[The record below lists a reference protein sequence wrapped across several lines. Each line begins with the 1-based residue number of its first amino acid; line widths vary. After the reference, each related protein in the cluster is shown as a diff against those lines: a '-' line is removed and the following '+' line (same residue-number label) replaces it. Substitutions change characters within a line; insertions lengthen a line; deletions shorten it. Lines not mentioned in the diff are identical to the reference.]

1 MAELDRV
8 IAEAV
13 SKQDAPF
20 LVAMVGRRD
29 GVAWSG
35 AAGERSAGQAADIDT
50 VFRIFSMSKA
60 VGSMAAMILVDRGL
74 LSADATVESILP
86 EFVEIKLLEGFG
98 QDGPR
103 LRSPRTKAT
112 VRHLAT
118 HTSGLVYEFWNADMP
133 RGMEATKAPTILSGL
148 VNSLHYPL
156 QFEPGTR
163 WDYGVGIDWLGRVV
177 EKIDGRRIDRFCR
190 EEIFAPL
197 DMPDTHFEVEPH
209 LAARLASVSMRGED
223 GRFAD
228 FELAPPANPEFYGM
242 GHALYST
249 APDFMRFLRMVL
261 NRGALDGRRILSEA
275 GITAML
281 CNQIGDVPVGRL
293 KSGVPAL
300 SADVNSSRRPTRTC
314 KSIDLSRARKST
326 YRRHILSTL
335 GAAIAGA
342 ALAAC
347 GGASAETTRPTTF
360 VLVHGSWHAAWCFG
374 ALRPWLEAAGHPV
387 IARDLPGRGLN
398 ARFPLAY
405 SVQPRPPAFATEVSP
420 VAAVVLKDCVDAVS
434 ASVENAIAQGSG
446 PMVLRGHSS
455 GGIIIQAVA
464 EALGPTKVKR
474 LVYLAA
480 WMPANGKS
488 VLDLLGAPEEADNL
502 AAPLILADPGVVG
515 ALRIDPNS
523 SDAAY
528 AAKARAAFYADVP
541 EATVAAVFNLLT
553 PDDPVQPYAAVAA
566 VTAARWGAI
575 PRTVIKGLQD
585 RAVRPRMIDKM
596 VTDADAF
603 TPNNKTQVLT
613 LETSHS
619 PFLSQPKA
627 LADLLLALA

>member
-60 VGSMAAMILVDRGL
+60 VGSMAAMILMDRGL

-86 EFVEIKLLEGFG
+86 EFAEIKLLEGFG

-118 HTSGLVYEFWNADMP
+118 HASGLVYEFWNADMP

-209 LAARLASVSMRGED
+209 LAARLASVSMRGQD

-261 NRGALDGRRILSEA
+261 NRGALDGRRFLSEA

-293 KSGVPAL
+293 KSAVPAL
-300 SADVNSSRRPTRTC
+300 SADVEFFPGC
-314 KSIDLSRARKST
+314 RKSHSMAFMRFEEGITGMRSAGSQGWAGVLNSHYWFDPQADAIGLLMTQSLPFVEPRFMSTYEKFEQAT
-326 YRRHILSTL
+326 YRHL
-335 GAAIAGA
+335 
-342 ALAAC
+342 
-347 GGASAETTRPTTF
+347 
-360 VLVHGSWHAAWCFG
+360 
-374 ALRPWLEAAGHPV
+374 
-387 IARDLPGRGLN
+387 
-398 ARFPLAY
+398 
-405 SVQPRPPAFATEVSP
+405 
-420 VAAVVLKDCVDAVS
+420 
-434 ASVENAIAQGSG
+434 
-446 PMVLRGHSS
+446 
-455 GGIIIQAVA
+455 QA
-464 EALGPTKVKR
+464 
-474 LVYLAA
+474 
-480 WMPANGKS
+480 
-488 VLDLLGAPEEADNL
+488 
-502 AAPLILADPGVVG
+502 
-515 ALRIDPNS
+515 
-523 SDAAY
+523 
-528 AAKARAAFYADVP
+528 
-541 EATVAAVFNLLT
+541 
-553 PDDPVQPYAAVAA
+553 
-566 VTAARWGAI
+566 
-575 PRTVIKGLQD
+575 
-585 RAVRPRMIDKM
+585 
-596 VTDADAF
+596 
-603 TPNNKTQVLT
+603 
-613 LETSHS
+613 H
-619 PFLSQPKA
+619 
-627 LADLLLALA
+627 